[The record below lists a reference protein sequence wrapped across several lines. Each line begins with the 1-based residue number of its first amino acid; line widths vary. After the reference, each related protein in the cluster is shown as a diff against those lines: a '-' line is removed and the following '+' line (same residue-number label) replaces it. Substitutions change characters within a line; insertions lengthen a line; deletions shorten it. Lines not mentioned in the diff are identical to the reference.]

1 MISENLDIA
10 DGVMIKDNVGNVLF
24 YSGKTDSIITIH
36 NVIYNSEDVGEFGFP
51 FNSSIVDEYIFH
63 AFTTEAS
70 LILVLIST
78 MVIISLFLTKWLM
91 SNPIKKI
98 NFGLGQLSLGIINH
112 KFKDEMDLLSKTLN
126 HFS

>member
-1 MISENLDIA
+1 
-10 DGVMIKDNVGNVLF
+10 MIKDNVGNVLF